1 MFGKTD
7 LLLKIYVLCST
18 AKSEMYGVLLVFM
31 EDV

>member
-7 LLLKIYVLCST
+7 LLLKIYVLRST
-18 AKSEMYGVLLVFM
+18 AKSKMYGVLLVFM